1 MDVEVNLLSKSD
13 PELAPL
19 LKLTAVDQKAIKLL
33 ANVDSLPEEVVT
45 DFVLAVPV
53 ERVLDPKVVGLL
65 IELLTKVDPLP
76 EEVLTDEK
84 VTSKDDW
91 LLVLPVVNELSPRIV
106 GLLIELLSKVDPL
119 PEEVL
124 TDDE

>member
-1 MDVEVNLLSKSD
+1 LVLIEFDELFVDKMDVEVNLLSKSD

-19 LKLTAVDQKAIKLL
+19 LKLPAVDQKAIKPL
-33 ANVDSLPEEVVT
+33 ANVDPLPEEVVT

-53 ERVLDPKVVGLL
+53 VNKLSPKV
-65 IELLTKVDPLP
+65 
-76 EEVLTDEK
+76 
-84 VTSKDDW
+84 
-91 LLVLPVVNELSPRIV
+91 V